1 MMEDNLRWCFRDGLG
16 NTVVS

>member
-1 MMEDNLRWCFRDGLG
+1 MMEDNLRWCFRVGLG